1 MTNYRKFAEQIQNS
15 GEFQGLILFDEPMNR
30 HTTFKIGGE
39 VPVFF
44 EPADLDSLMV
54 LLEQLKVQNV
64 NFFILGGGSNIVFCD
79 QGFEGVVVSLLK
91 INQIESHQ
99 VEGTQDVLVTA
110 GAGATMAQFVNFCTQ
125 NGLSGA
131 EQFAGLPG
139 TLGGALFMNARC
151 FDRSI
156 SDLFVEAY
164 YIDLKDY
171 TEQHATF
178 KASEWDYKQSP
189 FQNTNRLILS
199 ATFRLEKTD
208 LTSEQITEKNKFY
221 INERKSKGHFD
232 FPSAGSVF
240 RNNRDFGAPSGK
252 LVDDCGLKGYKIGG
266 AQVAPFH
273 GNFIINIGGATQKDV
288 KALVEYVENQVREKT
303 GFELVPEIIFV
314 DK

>member
-1 MTNYRKFAEQIQNS
+1 MTDYRKFAEQIKNG
-15 GEFQGLILFDEPMNR
+15 GEYEGAVLFDEPMKC
-30 HTTFKIGGE
+30 HTTFKIGGN

-44 EPADLDSLMV
+44 EPAEIDSLLV
-54 LLEQLKVQNV
+54 LLEQLRLQSINY
-64 NFFILGGGSNIVFCD
+64 FILGGGSNIVFCD
-79 QGFEGVVVSLLK
+79 QDFDGVVLSLLK
-91 INQIESHQ
+91 INEISSHN
-99 VEGTQDVLVTA
+99 VEGTEDVLVTA
-110 GAGATMAQFVNFCTQ
+110 GAGATMAQFVNFCTENQ
-125 NGLSGA
+125 LTGA

-164 YIDLKDY
+164 YINLADY

-178 KASEWDYKQSP
+178 KAEEWEYKQSP
-189 FQNTNRLILS
+189 FQNKNTLLLS
-199 ATFRLEKTD
+199 ATFRLKKTVQPV
-208 LTSEQITEKNKFY
+208 EEITAKNKFY

-252 LVDDCGLKGYKIGG
+252 IIDDCGLKGYKIGG
-266 AQVAPFH
+266 AQIAPFH

-288 KALVEYVENQVREKT
+288 KALVEYVENVVREKT
-303 GFELVPEIIFV
+303 GFCLQPEIIFV